1 MKKYVQVSA
10 PSPRKRKVK
19 RPKKTKQENLISS
32 LHAAAVDIESSWKK
46 ADFPLGSNPKD
57 AHGKRKPSMFAV
69 PPVAL
74 VLLGEVMKTGMD
86 KYGLFNWRGT
96 EVKSSV
102 YYDAILRHLMEW
114 RDGEMVDAESGLH
127 PLAHVMA
134 CCAILIDAQEQ
145 DTLFDDRNVSGKA
158 RSVIE
163 SLTTEG

>member
-1 MKKYVQVSA
+1 MKKFVQVSA
-10 PSPRKRKVK
+10 PSPRKRKVA
-19 RPKKTKQENLISS
+19 RPKKTEKEELIES
-32 LHAAAVDIESSWKK
+32 LRAVDADLNWIQSNLDPK
-46 ADFPLGSNPKD
+46 A
-57 AHGKRKPSMFAV
+57 AYGKRKPSMFAV

-74 VLLGEVMKTGMD
+74 VLLGEAMKTGMD

-102 YYDAILRHLMEW
+102 YYDAIMRHLMEW
-114 RDGEMVDAESGLH
+114 RDGEMLDAESGLH

-145 DTLFDDRNVSGKA
+145 DTLFDDRSVSGKA

-163 SLTTEG
+163 SLTKGD